1 MWQII
6 TAMLVFFMQ
15 TGFAMLCSGFVRA
28 KNTKNI
34 LLKNILDACVGA
46 IGFWSIGCALGCCP
60 RGRRFVRCVVHRHV
74 ASPRVA
80 IGREA

>member
-1 MWQII
+1 MWQIL

-15 TGFAMLCSGFVRA
+15 AGFAMLCAGFVRA

-46 IGFWSIGCALGCCP
+46 LGFWSIGCALG
-60 RGRRFVRCVVHRHV
+60 
-74 ASPRVA
+74 S
-80 IGREA
+80 